1 MVNNLFVYGTLKR
14 GHRLN
19 GILDGQKYKG
29 EYHTAPNFD
38 ILDYADGSFPIVIPK
53 ENGYSIKGELYEV
66 DEEVFRLTDA
76 IEIGAG
82 YTPIQILLMP
92 GDIETTIYV
101 HTDELNLELSDNYI
115 IIEDNI
121 KEWKHGRI
129 W

>member
-29 EYHTAPNFD
+29 EYHISPP
-38 ILDYADGSFPIVIPK
+38 LPIW
-53 ENGYSIKGELYEV
+53 E
-66 DEEVFRLTDA
+66 R
-76 IEIGAG
+76 AG
-82 YTPIQILLMP
+82 YVPVQIKLMP
-92 GDIETTIYV
+92 GDIESTIYIY
-101 HTDELNLELSDNYI
+101 TDETDMNLSDNYI

-121 KEWKHGRI
+121 KEWKYGRT

>member
-66 DEEVFRLTDA
+66 NEEVFRLTDA

-82 YTPIQILLMP
+82 YVPVQIKLMP
-92 GDIETTIYV
+92 GDIESTIYIY
-101 HTDELNLELSDNYI
+101 TDETDMNLSDNYI